1 MYPDYYNMY
10 NQYYGFKGPDYRSSE
25 PQNGSGEIITLYQAI
40 GLIKQSVGDE
50 KEDEMFYDTLIKQ
63 APTEKEKDIIRSIRD
78 DERKHNQILR
88 RLYYEFT
95 GQMLPADTVTNVP
108 NSNMDYKSNLEKAL
122 FGELDAVAKYRKNG
136 QVELILR
143 AMELYGYN
151 LKFMV
156 NDNDITNEERSRK
169 QDKLEYTYQQIITLQ
184 AEQVNGK
191 ANLHDTNTKI

>member
-108 NSNMDYKSNLEKAL
+108 NSNMDY
-122 FGELDAVAKYRKNG
+122 
-136 QVELILR
+136 
-143 AMELYGYN
+143 
-151 LKFMV
+151 
-156 NDNDITNEERSRK
+156 
-169 QDKLEYTYQQIITLQ
+169 
-184 AEQVNGK
+184 
-191 ANLHDTNTKI
+191 

>member
-1 MYPDYYNMY
+1 M
-10 NQYYGFKGPDYRSSE
+10 
-25 PQNGSGEIITLYQAI
+25 
-40 GLIKQSVGDE
+40 
-50 KEDEMFYDTLIKQ
+50 
-63 APTEKEKDIIRSIRD
+63 
-78 DERKHNQILR
+78 HILR

-151 LKFMV
+151 LKFIV
-156 NDNDITNEERSRK
+156 NDSDITNEERSLKFCSLGSFLISLLKVAIFFRPFYNIIP
-169 QDKLEYTYQQIITLQ
+169 LYTYNI
-184 AEQVNGK
+184 
-191 ANLHDTNTKI
+191 